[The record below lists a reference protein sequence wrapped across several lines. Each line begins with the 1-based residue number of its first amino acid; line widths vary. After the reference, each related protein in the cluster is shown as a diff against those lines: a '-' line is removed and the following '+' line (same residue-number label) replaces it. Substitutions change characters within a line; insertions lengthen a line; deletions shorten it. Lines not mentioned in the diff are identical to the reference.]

1 MDTPAQTKTYQ
12 ATVKKLSGSRVE
24 ITGVVPAEEFDAG
37 RAKAVAR
44 IGKDIEMP
52 GFRKGHVPEKM
63 IVARFGDAVLLEEMA
78 QIALEK
84 AYPTIV
90 TEEGLDPLGRPE
102 IKITKVAAGNPL
114 EFVAETDVYPVVTLP
129 DFKKI
134 AAKLNTKKVTVTV
147 GDEEVTK
154 TIEEIKKMRARADAE
169 REGAPYDEK
178 APLPE
183 LTDEYV
189 KSLGGDFASIGDFK
203 AKLTENI
210 RIEKTRSEK
219 EKHRM
224 AVLDAIVAETK
235 LELPKTIVA
244 GELERIEHE
253 FARDISR
260 MGMSFDDYL
269 ERIKKTKEEMRST
282 WTPDAEKRAKSQ
294 IVVAEIA
301 KADTIAPTEE
311 EMMAEIAKLQAAY
324 PDADP
329 SRLAGYVDMVLTN
342 EKVLEMLE
350 TCANA

>member
-1 MDTPAQTKTYQ
+1 MDTTEHKKTYQ
-12 ATVKKLSGSRVE
+12 ATIKRISPSRVE
-24 ITGVVPAEEFDAG
+24 IAGVVPAEEFDAG

-63 IVARFGDAVLLEEMA
+63 IVARFGDAVVLEEMA

-102 IKITKVAAGNPL
+102 ITITKIAAGNPL
-114 EFVAETDVYPVVTLP
+114 EFMAATDVYPVVTLP

-134 AAKLNTKKVTVTV
+134 ATKLNAKRSDVTVTD
-147 GDEEVTK
+147 DEVAK
-154 TIEEIKKMRARADAE
+154 TVEEIKRMRARADAE
-169 REGAPYDEK
+169 REGVPYDEK
-178 APLPE
+178 AALPD

-189 KSLGGDFASIGDFK
+189 KSLGGDFASIDDFK
-203 AKLTENI
+203 AKLKENI
-210 RIEKTRSEK
+210 RIEKTRTEK

-224 AVLDAIVAETK
+224 AILDAVVADTK
-235 LELPKTIVA
+235 LELPKTILA

-253 FARDISR
+253 FSRDIAR
-260 MGMSFDDYL
+260 MGLSFDEYL
-269 ERIKKTKEEMRST
+269 ERIKKTKEEMRAT
-282 WTPDAEKRAKSQ
+282 WTPDAEKRAKAQ

-301 KADTIAPTEE
+301 KADGIAPTEE
-311 EMMAEIAKLQAAY
+311 EMKVEIAKLQAAY

-329 SRLAGYVDMVLTN
+329 SRLLGYVDMVLTN

-350 TCANA
+350 GCAGA